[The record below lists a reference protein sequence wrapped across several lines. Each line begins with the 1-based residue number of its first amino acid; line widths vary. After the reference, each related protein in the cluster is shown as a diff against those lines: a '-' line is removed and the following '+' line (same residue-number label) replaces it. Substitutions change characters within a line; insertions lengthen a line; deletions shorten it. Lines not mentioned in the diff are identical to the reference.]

1 MDSSSDGLGVHFP
14 KGAGAGTRIKKTV
27 THLDISPTCLLAAGD
42 DLESLPQDVATY
54 PLQLAY
60 SKKGMGYDMRD
71 VYLEAQ
77 QTTLGDD
84 RLRGWRTAEHKYLIS
99 RSGEEQLFDYRANE
113 VENNLSKQAQLV
125 VEMKATLLNFF
136 NALPIIDG
144 SVLSISAQDERARGD
159 LGYTD

>member
-1 MDSSSDGLGVHFP
+1 MF
-14 KGAGAGTRIKKTV
+14 AT
-27 THLDISPTCLLAAGD
+27 GD

-60 SKKGMGYDMRD
+60 SKRGMGYDMRG

-84 RLRGWRTAEHKYLIS
+84 RLRGWRTTEHKYLIS
-99 RSGEEQLFDYRANE
+99 RSGQEQLFDYHTNE
-113 VENNLSKQAQLV
+113 VENKLSKEPKLA
-125 VEMKATLLNFF
+125 VEIKATLLNFF
-136 NALPIIDG
+136 NALPILDG
-144 SVLSISAQDERARGD
+144 SVLSISEQDERAMGD